1 MVNLCIVLDT
11 LILHIVRDHC
21 KIAILAY
28 RVCVVSLC
36 PEVPSPEF
44 VLHVGMCSE
53 DMKRFLLWGFRMWF
67 GFTSSDYQ
75 PASPLQA
82 GGERLIL
89 IYTFEN
95 GILLVLKICTISES
109 KWCLYICPCAQLHR
123 MIVYSR
129 HPSVP
134 AHKRGVF

>member
-1 MVNLCIVLDT
+1 MVNLYIVLDT

-82 GGERLIL
+82 GGERLIHYPFT
-89 IYTFEN
+89 IRSVCKRVIGNSNRGWKEN
-95 GILLVLKICTISES
+95 TKRE
-109 KWCLYICPCAQLHR
+109 H
-123 MIVYSR
+123 SR
-129 HPSVP
+129 PTQEGNGENIANP
-134 AHKRGVF
+134 RRPGG